1 MSSLTPVVMSEEQ
14 KNDAKRVKRRKVK
27 SQNVNVEIENQ
38 QPNVI
43 ANDNSISSDQT
54 SGTDRNDAHNKQNK
68 AFVDIVSQSPHH
80 NNEQTHIDQSPHSP
94 VLNTNDNAINDQQH
108 LPNVLTGEGNESQS
122 LLQDQ
127 SLLAYN
133 DPNLT
138 IDDNENTSSERD
150 RLVNSAVEESKPIR
164 RNPFRRSRL
173 SRNSDNDVTG
183 EDPSNSGSEVI
194 NTKSAK
200 GNYRYKFVPK
210 YRTNCL
216 SMFQFL
222 LKSDLR
228 FGLGYRIDKL
238 ERFSVRFEEKYPNLR
253 LDKEADGLAVGI
265 TILSL
270 TFSGTQL
277 SAIVK
282 PYVKVHVV
290 SLETGHYIGS
300 RNLPAVVPVSTT
312 PCTLFDSTADPQWNQ
327 ELVVNSY
334 FSDLVSDDTLLLFE
348 VLDEKPSLTTAA
360 RDRKKDKGSAD
371 MLIAKRIAWGYL
383 LPISVGGDLNVGFSD
398 DWKVSSRRA
407 VELENQQVEV
417 EVDQATVGNADS
429 EGAPLSISR
438 GENLETI
445 VEQDEGMGAPADG
458 EATTTD
464 PPARPKKQQKKRP
477 KYPWDKPSIDKL
489 VSIQLFSYRQYDGFF
504 GTIQRKIMG
513 WPTLAKYRD
522 NGESSY
528 PDGVPEVYVQWR
540 LQTRLPMEGSRLMVR
555 LGPRPAEIMP
565 IVLNGG
571 GLSRGEVV
579 STGNEK

>member
-1 MSSLTPVVMSEEQ
+1 MSEEQ

-27 SQNVNVEIENQ
+27 SQSENVEIENQ

-43 ANDNSISSDQT
+43 ANDNNFSISSGQT
-54 SGTDRNDAHNKQNK
+54 SGTDRNENHHSKQSK
-68 AFVDIVSQSPHH
+68 ASVDIVSLSLQHD
-80 NNEQTHIDQSPHSP
+80 NVQTQIDQSTHSP
-94 VLNTNDNAINDQQH
+94 VPNTNDNAINDQQYR
-108 LPNVLTGEGNESQS
+108 PNVIGEGNESQS

-127 SLLAYN
+127 PLLTSN
-133 DPNLT
+133 ESNRT
-138 IDDNENTSSERD
+138 IDDNDNTSSERD
-150 RLVNSAVEESKPIR
+150 RLVNSEVEESQSIR

-173 SRNSDNDVTG
+173 SKNSDDDVIG
-183 EDPSNSGSEVI
+183 GDPNNSSSDVI
-194 NTKSAK
+194 NAKSAK

-238 ERFSVRFEEKYPNLR
+238 ERSVARFEEKYPNLR

-300 RNLPAVVPVSTT
+300 RNLPAVAPVSTT

-334 FSDLVSDDTLLLFE
+334 FSDLVFDDTLLLFE

-360 RDRKKDKGSAD
+360 RDRKKDKGSHD

-407 VELENQQVEV
+407 IELENQQLEL
-417 EVDQATVGNADS
+417 EVDQATAGNADS
-429 EGAPLSISR
+429 EGAPLPSSR

-445 VEQDEGMGAPADG
+445 VEQDESMGAPTDG
-458 EATTTD
+458 EATTAD
-464 PPARPKKQQKKRP
+464 PPARPKKQKKRP

-513 WPTLAKYRD
+513 WPALAKYRD

-540 LQTRLPMEGSRLMVR
+540 LQTRLPMEGSRLAVR

-571 GLSRGEVV
+571 LSRGEVV

>member
-1 MSSLTPVVMSEEQ
+1 MSEEQ
-14 KNDAKRVKRRKVK
+14 KSDSKRVKRRKVK
-27 SQNVNVEIENQ
+27 SQSANTEIENQ
-38 QPNVI
+38 PPKVI
-43 ANDNSISSDQT
+43 ANDNSISSDQIR
-54 SGTDRNDAHNKQNK
+54 GTDRNNTHSKQNK
-68 AFVDIVSQSPHH
+68 ASDIVSQHDD
-80 NNEQTHIDQSPHSP
+80 EQTQIDQSTHSP
-94 VLNTNDNAINDQQH
+94 VLNTNDNAINDQQYR
-108 LPNVLTGEGNESQS
+108 PNVTGESQS

-127 SLLAYN
+127 PLLAPNEPNRNIN
-133 DPNLT
+133 DN
-138 IDDNENTSSERD
+138 DNTPSERD
-150 RLVNSAVEESKPIR
+150 RLVNSAVEESQPIR
-164 RNPFRRSRL
+164 RNPFRRSRQ
-173 SRNSDNDVTG
+173 SKNSDDNVTG
-183 EDPSNSGSEVI
+183 GDPNNSSSEVI

-200 GNYRYKFVPK
+200 GHYRYKFVPK

-222 LKSDLR
+222 LKSNLR

-238 ERFSVRFEEKYPNLR
+238 ERFVVRFEEKYPNLR

-300 RNLPAVVPVSTT
+300 RNLPAVAPVSTT

-360 RDRKKDKGSAD
+360 RDRKKDKGSPD

-398 DWKVSSRRA
+398 DWRFSSRRA
-407 VELENQQVEV
+407 IELENQQVEV
-417 EVDQATVGNADS
+417 DHAIGGNADS

-445 VEQDEGMGAPADG
+445 VEQDEGMEAPVDG
-458 EATTTD
+458 EGTTAD
-464 PPARPKKQQKKRP
+464 PPARPKKQKKKP

-540 LQTRLPMEGSRLMVR
+540 LQTRLPMEGSRLVVR

-571 GLSRGEVV
+571 LSRGEVV

>member
-1 MSSLTPVVMSEEQ
+1 MSEVQ

-27 SQNVNVEIENQ
+27 SQSANVEIENQ

-43 ANDNSISSDQT
+43 ANDNSISSGQT
-54 SGTDRNDAHNKQNK
+54 SGTDRNDNHNSKQSK
-68 AFVDIVSQSPHH
+68 ASVDIVSQSPQH
-80 NNEQTHIDQSPHSP
+80 NNVQTQIDQTLSP
-94 VLNTNDNAINDQQH
+94 VSNTNDNAINDQQYR
-108 LPNVLTGEGNESQS
+108 PNVIGEGNESQS

-127 SLLAYN
+127 PLSTSN
-133 DPNLT
+133 ESNRT
-138 IDDNENTSSERD
+138 VDDNDNTSSERD
-150 RLVNSAVEESKPIR
+150 RLVNSEVEESQPIR

-173 SRNSDNDVTG
+173 SKNSDDDVIG
-183 EDPSNSGSEVI
+183 GDPNNSSSDVI
-194 NTKSAK
+194 NAKSTK

-238 ERFSVRFEEKYPNLR
+238 ERSVARFEEKYPNLR

-300 RNLPAVVPVSTT
+300 RNLPAVTPVSTT

-334 FSDLVSDDTLLLFE
+334 FSDLVSNDTLLLFE

-360 RDRKKDKGSAD
+360 RDRKKDKGSPD

-407 VELENQQVEV
+407 IELENQQLEV
-417 EVDQATVGNADS
+417 ELDQATAGNADN
-429 EGAPLSISR
+429 EGEPLPISR

-445 VEQDEGMGAPADG
+445 VEQDESMGAPTDG
-458 EATTTD
+458 EAITAD
-464 PPARPKKQQKKRP
+464 PPARPKKQKKRP

-513 WPTLAKYRD
+513 WPALAKYRD

-540 LQTRLPMEGSRLMVR
+540 LQTRLPMEGSRLAVR

-571 GLSRGEVV
+571 LSRGEVV